1 MRGVLHK
8 NAEVTGSATLCDP
21 EQLDKELLNL
31 SEEVELVVGDQY
43 ADSQGV
49 KAIDY
54 LKIDVEDWEMP
65 VLQGFRVLLENHC
78 IRCIQFE
85 VTPNTL
91 ARGDNFAD
99 FFDLFSPL
107 DYSIHAIQ
115 LTVS

>member
-1 MRGVLHK
+1 M
-8 NAEVTGSATLCDP
+8 
-21 EQLDKELLNL
+21 
-31 SEEVELVVGDQY
+31 GDQY

-54 LKIDVEDWEMP
+54 LKIDVEGWEMP

-115 LTVS
+115 PNGKLRRVTQGHEVTNVYLPSNYVAISNL